1 MDRRQFI
8 KRSSQAAVGL
18 AFVGRPRWLFASP
31 ASPAAT
37 SKILDFSVPSSPS
50 LPQIAVARGGPPGKM
65 VTDAVAA
72 LGGVERFIRK
82 GDRVVVKPNASW
94 DSSPELG
101 ADTHPDVVAALVT
114 LCLKA
119 GARQV
124 VVLDHTIDEP
134 RRCFAR
140 SGIGPAASAAG
151 GRVEFQGTRNFRD
164 VTLGEG
170 IGTWPVMTALFEA
183 DKFINLPVVKSHSLS
198 TLTAAMKNL
207 YGIAGGTRSRLH
219 RKIDESIV
227 ALANFVRPTLV
238 ILDAVRVM
246 IRNGPSGGG
255 AADLIH
261 PHVIAAG
268 TDQVA
273 LDAFAATL
281 LGARPEDV
289 GHIRL
294 AHKKGLGEMD
304 YKKLRIKHINSV

>member
-8 KRSSQAAVGL
+8 KRSSQAALGL
-18 AFVGRPRWLFASP
+18 AFAGRPRWLFASP
-31 ASPAAT
+31 ASPAAA

-50 LPQIAVARGGPPGKM
+50 LPQIAIARGGSPGKM
-65 VTDAVAA
+65 VADAVAA
-72 LGGVERFIRK
+72 LGGIERFIRK

-124 VVLDHTIDEP
+124 IVLDHTIDEP

-140 SGIGPAASAAG
+140 SGIGPAASTAG

-183 DKFINLPVVKSHSLS
+183 DKFINVPVVKSHSLS

-219 RKIDESIV
+219 RIIDESIV
-227 ALANFVRPTLV
+227 SLARFARPTLV

-246 IRNGPSGGG
+246 MRHGPSGGA
-255 AADLIH
+255 AADLTH
-261 PHVIAAG
+261 PRIVAAG

-273 LDAFAATL
+273 LDAYAASL
-281 LGARPEDV
+281 LGLMPDDV
-289 GHIRL
+289 GHVRL
-294 AHKKGLGEMD
+294 AHARGLGNKNYREMRTAT
-304 YKKLRIKHINSV
+304 LSS